1 MLSPNGG
8 FGVKSPWTSGRDK
21 GWLLSIACWFFFR
34 LVSRVSRGFLL
45 VVDCFELSLNLQLLI
60 FSFTVSLS
68 LCSVLSDVL
77 SRILLEIGVLVAVGL
92 VDGSGGVLGIVL
104 AFGGRIIIWGSAGGL
119 VGGVWCTFLVF
130 SRVKV
135 VITLNP

>member
-34 LVSRVSRGFLL
+34 LVSRFSRGLLL
-45 VVDCFELSLNLQLLI
+45 VINCFELSLTLHLLV

-77 SRILLEIGVLVAVGL
+77 SGILLEVGVLVAAGF

-104 AFGGRIIIWGSAGGL
+104 AVRGRIICWGSALGL
-119 VGGVWCTFLVF
+119 AGGVWCTFLVF
-130 SRVKV
+130 NRVKV

>member
-1 MLSPNGG
+1 MRSPDGG
-8 FGVKSPWTSGRDK
+8 LVVESPWNSGRDK
-21 GWLLSIACWFFFR
+21 ERLLLNACWFFFM
-34 LVSRVSRGFLL
+34 LVSRFSRGLLL
-45 VVDCFELSLNLQLLI
+45 VINCFELSLTLHLLV
-60 FSFTVSLS
+60 FFFTVSLS

-77 SRILLEIGVLVAVGL
+77 SRILLEIGVLVAAGL

-104 AFGGRIIIWGSAGGL
+104 AFGGRVIIWGSAGGL

>member
-45 VVDCFELSLNLQLLI
+45 VVDCFELSLTLHLLI
-60 FSFTVSLS
+60 FSFTVYLS
-68 LCSVLSDVL
+68 LCSVLSGVL
-77 SRILLEIGVLVAVGL
+77 SRILLEIGILVAAGF

-104 AFGGRIIIWGSAGGL
+104 AFGRRVVGWGSALGL
-119 VGGVWCTFLVF
+119 VGGVLCAFLEF
-130 SRVKV
+130 NRVKV